1 MDPITIPCI
10 CSGSPH
16 ESDTIRLRDKLGLFE
31 AASIRNAILVFKAND
46 PNSTAADVL
55 AVMGEASILA
65 GVESWS
71 LVDEKGKPI
80 EVTRQAI
87 RDHLLSDVAVAID
100 LGDKAWNAYEGVMLP
115 LLERAFKPS
124 PASPTR
130 PSTSR
135 TNGSPQKPP
144 KPSKRSSIST
154 IPTAATETTSKS
166 LVGVSSSSQS
176 SESAA

>member
-1 MDPITIPCI
+1 MDVQIPCI
-10 CSGSPH
+10 CSGEH
-16 ESDTIRLRDKLGLFE
+16 ESDTVTLRDKLDLFG

-46 PNSTAADVL
+46 PNATAADIL
-55 AVMGEASILA
+55 AVMQEASVLA
-65 GVESWS
+65 GVESWT
-71 LVDEKGKPI
+71 LVDEKGKRI

-87 RDHLLSDVAVAID
+87 RDHLLTNIEVAIE
-100 LGDKAWNAYEGVMLP
+100 LGDTAFGAYEAVMLP

-135 TNGSPQKPP
+135 MSGSPQKPR

-166 LVGVSSSSQS
+166 LAGVSSSSQS